1 MRAREMLDR
10 LLEHI
15 ELDARAVFVLFE
27 IEGFTVP
34 EIADLLEDPA
44 GDGGV
49 APSPVTRAVPG
60 ARQRVFAACGP
71 LAREAP
77 MRSTRPLAKTGSD
90 VERLLLAAGAD
101 ERPDTEAVRKAAS
114 VLGLVPRAALIAAT
128 LGVTVRAT
136 RWTSVVAWGSLSLV
150 GVAGIALV
158 AHTDRSAPAVAVTA
172 VATPTWRPP
181 PAPPPEAPLPA
192 TPALA
197 EAAPSPPSDV
207 HAVARRVAGSSAQ
220 ADGLREQSEA
230 LDRVRALLAVGDAEA
245 ALARLGE
252 YDRRYAGG
260 PLREEA
266 MLLRIE
272 SLARRGDRDKAA
284 ALARRFLKVYPSSVH
299 VNRVAAL
306 LRELPEESGAVTGS
320 RSLPTRPADYALSA
334 LFVAAASANA
344 GCTGERILLGADPAG
359 DAAVPAT
366 FTAPE
371 LVTELAAPGADDDK
385 PTLTSDRLEI
395 YFLST
400 RDGGPGSG
408 DVWHAVRSESGD
420 AWEAPS
426 LVAEVSSPSQ
436 EKSPAVSADGLTLWV
451 ASDRAGGLG
460 GLDIWVSTRPDRSSA
475 WSAPVPV
482 PALNSTGDEIRA
494 LQVKVGS
501 SCRSPCV
508 RPRAANTTS
517 TSRRVPRRARSGWR
531 RCRARTST
539 RRTRM
544 STGS

>member
-1 MRAREMLDR
+1 
-10 LLEHI
+10 
-15 ELDARAVFVLFE
+15 
-27 IEGFTVP
+27 
-34 EIADLLEDPA
+34 
-44 GDGGV
+44 
-49 APSPVTRAVPG
+49 
-60 ARQRVFAACGP
+60 
-71 LAREAP
+71 

-299 VNRVAAL
+299 VDRVAAL
-306 LRELPEESGAVTGS
+306 LRELPE
-320 RSLPTRPADYALSA
+320 
-334 LFVAAASANA
+334 
-344 GCTGERILLGADPAG
+344 
-359 DAAVPAT
+359 
-366 FTAPE
+366 
-371 LVTELAAPGADDDK
+371 
-385 PTLTSDRLEI
+385 
-395 YFLST
+395 
-400 RDGGPGSG
+400 
-408 DVWHAVRSESGD
+408 
-420 AWEAPS
+420 
-426 LVAEVSSPSQ
+426 
-436 EKSPAVSADGLTLWV
+436 
-451 ASDRAGGLG
+451 DRA
-460 GLDIWVSTRPDRSSA
+460 P
-475 WSAPVPV
+475 
-482 PALNSTGDEIRA
+482 
-494 LQVKVGS
+494 
-501 SCRSPCV
+501 
-508 RPRAANTTS
+508 
-517 TSRRVPRRARSGWR
+517 
-531 RCRARTST
+531 
-539 RRTRM
+539 
-544 STGS
+544 